1 MATQGRIFQEDGH
14 IFLCAA
20 GLVVK
25 VPSRE
30 YHEKMHRWT
39 EDRMVAPLVFIDN
52 DTRCVMTAPAGD
64 GDVLVELERM
74 TT

>member
-1 MATQGRIFQEDGH
+1 VATQGRIFQNDGH

-20 GLVVK
+20 GLLVK
-25 VPSRE
+25 VPSKE
-30 YHEKMHRWT
+30 YHEKMHQWT
-39 EDRMVAPLVFIDN
+39 AGRMVAPLVFTDN
-52 DTRCVMTAPAGD
+52 GIRCVLTAPAGG